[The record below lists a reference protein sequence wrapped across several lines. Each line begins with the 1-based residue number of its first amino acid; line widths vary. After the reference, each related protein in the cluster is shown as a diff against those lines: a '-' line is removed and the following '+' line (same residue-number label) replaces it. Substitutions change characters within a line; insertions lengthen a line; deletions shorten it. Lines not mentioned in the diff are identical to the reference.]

1 MFEKEVIFKED
12 IECVVL
18 VLFSAFYVIKVHY
31 PSSCGNFY
39 LFLEHVFI
47 QKKNTGRKPCLSS
60 IIAELV

>member
-1 MFEKEVIFKED
+1 MIEKEVIFKED

-39 LFLEHVFI
+39 FFLEHVFI
-47 QKKNTGRKPCLSS
+47 QKKNTG
-60 IIAELV
+60 